1 VASKGIPGDAKCVT
15 KIHGGTKIRKLR
27 GNTSSMLPLG
37 HPVPQFDVSV
47 PEKLLKIV
55 ATRG

>member
-1 VASKGIPGDAKCVT
+1 
-15 KIHGGTKIRKLR
+15 
-27 GNTSSMLPLG
+27 MLPLG